1 MGGEQKSG
9 PCSSGKSN
17 LSCGEIIKYF
27 GSTLFST
34 ACLAV
39 IVYGIG
45 DNHATFPGPPPVHF
59 AILIFCVVLLAY
71 LEGLQ
76 VAILAL
82 ETVKP
87 EVFEETH
94 PRACALHKMVN
105 EGKNVQCFLVGR
117 QFFVIFVVYLTAQV
131 TTYPSFPDLGM
142 PEALFIIL
150 IETGLPGA
158 LTVLAFGQLFTQL
171 IAATHPVQ
179 MMNMIGAYQ
188 VTQLCLGLQWFGITH
203 FSWMIAAIGRQCF
216 GLHGDTA
223 FSAKQLV
230 KEGHHG
236 GGGFPLLDQT
246 HSLLADIPDNEKAD
260 LPPMYDSNAEDE
272 PVDLLSPRKERLGVY
287 TPTPQPDRYP
297 SPKDYAMKLLDR
309 NQKVPRFL
317 LPPTHP
323 QHIPP
328 HVVACSMLY
337 AGTWNEAASPA
348 RTPSE
353 HLVTVMSG
361 TEELDL
367 NTTANE
373 ITNTQM

>member
-1 MGGEQKSG
+1 V
-9 PCSSGKSN
+9 
-17 LSCGEIIKYF
+17 
-27 GSTLFST
+27 
-34 ACLAV
+34 V

-45 DNHATFPGPPPVHF
+45 DNHATFPGPPPAHF

-82 ETVKP
+82 ETVDP

-142 PEALFIIL
+142 PEALFIVL

-179 MMNMIGAYQ
+179 MMNVIGAYQ
-188 VTQLCLGLQWFGITH
+188 VTQLALGLQYIGITH
-203 FSWMIAAIGRQCF
+203 FSWMITAIGRQCF
-216 GLHGDTA
+216 GLHGDTP

-230 KEGHHG
+230 KQGHHG

-246 HSLLADIPDNEKAD
+246 HSLLVDIPADEKLE

-287 TPTPQPDRYP
+287 TPTPQPGRYP
-297 SPKDYAMKLLDR
+297 QPKDYAMKLLDGD
-309 NQKVPRFL
+309 QKLPRFL
-317 LPPTHP
+317 LPPGHP

-337 AGTWNEAASPA
+337 AGTWDEAVSPA
-348 RTPSE
+348 ATREE
-353 HLVTVMSG
+353 HLATVMSG
-361 TEELDL
+361 KEEPKLNTTTNDL
-367 NTTANE
+367 NTTTSE
-373 ITNTQM
+373 IENRQM